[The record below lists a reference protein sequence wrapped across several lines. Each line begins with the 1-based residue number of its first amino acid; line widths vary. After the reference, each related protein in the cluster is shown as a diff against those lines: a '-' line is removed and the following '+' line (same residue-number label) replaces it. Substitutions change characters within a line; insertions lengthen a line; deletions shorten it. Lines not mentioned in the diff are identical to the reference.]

1 MLRGFIAIILIC
13 QISVAQEYEGY
24 WKTVDKN
31 GVAKSIVKLYLTKDG
46 LIEGK
51 VYKILKDAERDK
63 LCKYCKG
70 DKKNKPIE
78 GMVIIENMKPEGD
91 IYVDGQVTHPQNG
104 KVYSCKLWIDKEDKD
119 ILNIRGYWA
128 IFYKTQQW
136 ERVEDLKNY

>member
-1 MLRGFIAIILIC
+1 MLRDFIAIILIC

-31 GVAKSIVKLYLTKDG
+31 GVAKSIVKLYLTKEG